1 MKDFKNTKFKWTFRT
16 YQQRVLDNTKKYLQN
31 KKIHIVAAPGSGKTI
46 LGLEI
51 ISRLNSPC
59 IILSPTVTIRDQ
71 WQDRF
76 EEAFLNEGEDIKDYF
91 SNDLNNIKLM
101 NTITYQ
107 ALHSAI
113 NNVSIAD
120 EEESVDYSHLD
131 LFRIVKEKKITTI
144 CLDEAHHLQNEWQ
157 KALEKFVKGLE
168 GKVNIVALTA
178 TPPYDASEEEWNR
191 YISICGEIDEEIF
204 VPELVKQNTLCPHQD
219 YVYFNYPTK
228 EEIDDFKEYR
238 SKAYTALDE
247 LVATTTFAKLY
258 RLVNSRYNFNYGKV
272 YKDTKGYTALLSL
285 FQYAKLSVD
294 KKIVKNMCGEN
305 ELEELSLANAEGAV
319 RYMLNGED
327 LDEIE
332 KEEVLN
338 IFKKYSLV
346 NRGKVSLDLNERL
359 RKRLVSSVGKLE
371 SIEKIVISEYGALK
385 NKLRMLILTDFIKKE
400 SIGDIGTDCK
410 FANISIV
417 TIFEKIRRANTGVKL
432 AALSGGLVI
441 LPNSMEKLLEE
452 EFGLTKKDI
461 SFKQINDTEY
471 SKCDI
476 KGTNRDKVTLLTEL
490 FKRGHIE
497 VLVGT
502 KSLLGE
508 GWDSPCI
515 NSLILASFVGS
526 FMLSNQMR
534 GRAIRIFKDDPNKV
548 SNIWHLVTL
557 EPSYILD
564 NDKSINNETS
574 IVSYDYRTLSRRF
587 NCFVGPN
594 YEKGVIESGMPRLT
608 CIKGPYTPEGVAS
621 INEEMT
627 RMSLNREG
635 MKSIWLDAL
644 GGDGKLCLINVIS
657 KRKRLPIIMPIVSL
671 IKALGMNL
679 AYIIPLL
686 IIIANKPEYK
696 ILALIIGA
704 ICLCSLFKK
713 TIGHLR
719 LFFNH
724 ITSKKSIKGMAMV
737 ILNSLKSIKKVDYKG
752 KLKVVLSDDKKS
764 FEIGLDHA
772 SFEDERTFNAA
783 LREFLSLVE
792 DPRYIIIRKNIF
804 KKRDFKVSFA
814 LPDALGDKKEH
825 VMMCNYF
832 LKKNMGVMDIV
843 YTRSVYG
850 KINILHYITNSYV
863 VRSDKVES
871 KHKVI

>member
-1 MKDFKNTKFKWTFRT
+1 MKDFSKTKFKWTFRT
-16 YQQRVLDNTKKYLQN
+16 YQQRVLDNSKKYLDN
-31 KKIHIVAAPGSGKTI
+31 KKIHVVAAPGSGKTI
-46 LGLEI
+46 LGLEL

-76 EEAFLNEGEDIKDYF
+76 QEAFLNEGEDIKDYF
-91 SNDLNNIKLM
+91 SNDLNNIQLM

-120 EEESVDYSHLD
+120 EDEELDYSHLD
-131 LFRIVKEKKITTI
+131 LFKIVKEKKITTI

-157 KALEKFVKGLE
+157 KALEKFIKGLE

-191 YISICGEIDEEIF
+191 YIGICGEIDEEIF

-219 YVYFNYPTK
+219 YVYFNYPSK

-238 SKAYTALDE
+238 SKAYMALDE
-247 LVATTTFAKLY
+247 LVSTTTFAKLY
-258 RLVNSRYNFNYGKV
+258 RQVNSRNNFNYGKI

-285 FQYAKLSVD
+285 FEYAKLSVD
-294 KKIVKNMCGEN
+294 KKIVKNMCGDK
-305 ELEELSLANAEGAV
+305 ELEELSLANAEGAI
-319 RYMLNGED
+319 RFILNTDE
-327 LDEIE
+327 LDELE
-332 KEEVLN
+332 KEEILN

-346 NRGKVSLDLNERL
+346 NRGKVSLDLNEKL
-359 RKRLVSSVGKLE
+359 RKKLVSSVGKLE
-371 SIEKIVISEYGALK
+371 SIEKIVVSEFEALG

-441 LPNSMEKLLEE
+441 LPVNMQPILEKD
-452 EFGLTKKDI
+452 FGLTKKDI

-471 SKCDI
+471 AQCDI
-476 KGTNRDKVTLLTEL
+476 KGTNRDKVTLITEL
-490 FKRGHIE
+490 FKRGDIE

-564 NDKSINNETS
+564 NDKNINNENS
-574 IVSYDYRTLSRRF
+574 IVSYDYNTLSRRF

-594 YEKGVIESGMPRLT
+594 YEKGVIESGMPRMT
-608 CIKGPYTPEGVAS
+608 CIKGPYNKEGVDA
-621 INEEMT
+621 INAEMI
-627 RMSLNREG
+627 RMSLNRKEL
-635 MKSIWLDAL
+635 KNIWTRAL
-644 GGDGKLCLINVIS
+644 GGDGKLCLINVVS
-657 KRKRLPIIMPIVSL
+657 KQKRLPIVMPLVSL
-671 IKALGMNL
+671 AKALGYNL

-686 IIIANKPEYK
+686 ILYLATNNL
-696 ILALIIGA
+696 ILTLIIGV
-704 ICLCSLFKK
+704 ICFCSLFKK
-713 TIGHLR
+713 TMGHLF

-724 ITSKKSIKGMAMV
+724 ITSKRSIKGMSFI
-737 ILNSLKSIKKVDYKG
+737 ILNSLKSIQKVDYKG
-752 KLKVVLSDDKKS
+752 KLKIVESDDKKA

-772 SFEDERTFNAA
+772 SFEDERTFNEA
-783 LREFLSLVE
+783 LREFFSLVE

-804 KKRDFKVSFA
+804 KKRDFRVSFA
-814 LPDALGDKKEH
+814 LPNILGDKREH
-825 VMMCNYF
+825 VMMVNYF